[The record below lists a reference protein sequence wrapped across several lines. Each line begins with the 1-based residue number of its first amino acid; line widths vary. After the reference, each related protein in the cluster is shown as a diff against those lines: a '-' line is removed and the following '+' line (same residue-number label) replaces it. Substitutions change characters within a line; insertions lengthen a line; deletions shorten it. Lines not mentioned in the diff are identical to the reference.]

1 MITLENK
8 LQNFYDKLTLIIL
21 QHKKICL
28 NKLNTLPKKI
38 EQIVIGD
45 DKLPSCINR
54 TIQELTA
61 SDFNGVEI
69 IKRESFFSCKN
80 LTTIIIPNNIISIG
94 FCSFE
99 RCSNL
104 TSVTIPNSVTSI
116 SDRAFNGCSKL
127 TDMYLYPT
135 TPPTL
140 DGTSAIPNT
149 TTIHVPIGS
158 GDAYKNATNWSSHAD
173 KIVEDIEV

>member
-21 QHKKICL
+21 RHKKICL

-45 DKLPSCINR
+45 DKLPSCIDR

-61 SDFNGVEI
+61 SDFNGIES
-69 IKRESFFSCKN
+69 IKREVFCDCKN
-80 LTTIIIPNNIISIG
+80 LTNLIIPNNIISIG

-99 RCSNL
+99 GCSNL
-104 TSVTIPNSVTSI
+104 ISATIPNSVTNI
-116 SDRAFNGCSKL
+116 GGRAFNRCSKL
-127 TDMYLYPT
+127 ADIYLYPI

-140 DGTSAIPNT
+140 GSTNAIPTT

-173 KIVEDIEV
+173 KIVEDIEI